1 MLGQIEAMIDAELSY
16 QYNHDLSVLSRSNK
30 NKNNLVFLGEI
41 QWGLNQLTDD
51 RTVNSHIPWFLEMG
65 FLRSKKED
73 GKTLYWASV
82 ETIQQAIDSLKS

>member
-1 MLGQIEAMIDAELSY
+1 MLGRIEAMVDAELSY

-30 NKNNLVFLGEI
+30 NKDNLVFLGEI
-41 QWGLNQLTDD
+41 QWRLNQLTDD
-51 RTVNSHIPWFLEMG
+51 RTVNSHIPWFLERG
-65 FLRSKKED
+65 FLQSKKED